1 MRFALV
7 LLGMSSASAFA
18 PGAVP
23 SFSSASQKLSLV
35 SRRSMPVALGLRM
48 EDNSFLKNVPKPKTL
63 KSVGLSD
70 EARAKVLSNRACTRA
85 ALTGRMAAGT
95 IAGLGGGVGGGAKAG
110 RGDGWHRR

>member
-1 MRFALV
+1 
-7 LLGMSSASAFA
+7 
-18 PGAVP
+18 
-23 SFSSASQKLSLV
+23 
-35 SRRSMPVALGLRM
+35 M